1 LNEGLKVAGLHQ
13 QRRVKLHFI
22 EAEDIEK
29 NGTAALDA
37 MDAICVPGGFGER
50 GIQGMVLAAQ
60 YAREK
65 KVPYLGVCL

>member
-1 LNEGLKVAGLHQ
+1 M
-13 QRRVKLHFI
+13 KLHFI

-29 NGTAALDA
+29 NGTAVLDS

-50 GIQGMVLAAQ
+50 GVQGMVLAAQ

-65 KVPYLGVCL
+65 KVPYL